1 MNGRPFNRHCKL
13 QTQTYLPFSN
23 IKISAVQGINQKEE
37 ISQVKEATAKL
48 AVNQRKRN
56 HRMERQSQV
65 IQKSQ
70 MMPVA
75 NPKKMVVETKT
86 RTEAQILAR
95 AVGLKTLQQ
104 RSTMKHLRIQRASK
118 RALMNRRLIR

>member
-1 MNGRPFNRHCKL
+1 ML
-13 QTQTYLPFSN
+13 YIET
-23 IKISAVQGINQKEE
+23 SAVQGINPKEE

-48 AVNQRKRN
+48 PVNQRKRS
-56 HRMERQSQV
+56 HRVERQSQV
-65 IQKSQ
+65 IQKSR

-75 NPKKMVVETKT
+75 NPKKMVVETKA

-104 RSTMKHLRIQRASK
+104 RSTMKRLRIQRASK